1 MLEIRSKKGVVWPLL
16 KMDKNVLQKEEEKI
30 EVDKIQVVE
39 VPMEAIL
46 VNPEQPRKIFRQEEL
61 EELSKSIQDY
71 GVLQP
76 IILTPYGEG
85 RYVLIAGERR
95 FRAATLAGLTKMPA
109 IIKELE
115 EEEAALIA
123 LVENVQR
130 EDLNYIEEARAY
142 KKLMDDF
149 DLTQG
154 QIAQK
159 VGKQQSTISNKIR
172 ILSLPPEIQ
181 EVLTENKL
189 TERHA
194 RALLKLTDEEDRKKV
209 IERVVKNNLNVKQT
223 EKLIEDVLNSREE
236 QRRKQKK
243 INYISYKIY
252 VNTIRKAFGQ
262 IREMEENAK
271 FSQEDKGEFL
281 ELKITIPKNDRCF
294 T

>member
-209 IERVVKNNLNVKQT
+209 IELS
-223 EKLIEDVLNSREE
+223 LIH
-236 QRRKQKK
+236 
-243 INYISYKIY
+243 I
-252 VNTIRKAFGQ
+252 
-262 IREMEENAK
+262 
-271 FSQEDKGEFL
+271 
-281 ELKITIPKNDRCF
+281 
-294 T
+294 